1 MDWMAT
7 SVNPSG
13 NSADVS
19 DVTTQQNAS
28 NASTVAGNVSSFL
41 NGIRASWRQDNVLAD
56 NNQRSKKSN

>member
-13 NSADVS
+13 TGDEVGNNQ
-19 DVTTQQNAS
+19 TQQNVS
-28 NASTVAGNVSSFL
+28 NAASVAGNVSSFL